1 MSSLVIRQALVP
13 MLVFYIVIMVV
24 LAVGLRMSRREPTGP
39 PPEAGQPAG
48 PATRATPTALWPH
61 GLRPLAARGPGWLRV
76 VTQYLYTALGGYLL
90 LMLVVVVYYYGV
102 ARVGGNFI
110 YSAVSGCALLL
121 GLSAPV
127 FLVVSWL
134 AKRRS

>member
-1 MSSLVIRQALVP
+1 MSSKVIQQALVP

-24 LAVGLRMSRREPTGP
+24 LGAGLRMSRR
-39 PPEAGQPAG
+39 
-48 PATRATPTALWPH
+48 RAAIPPTAQPRQAAASLWPK
-61 GLRPLAARGPGWLRV
+61 GLRPLAGRGPGWLRV
-76 VTQYLYTALGGYLL
+76 VTQYAYTAVGGYLL
-90 LMLVVVVYYYGV
+90 LMLVVVVYYFGV

-110 YSAVSGCALLL
+110 ESAFTGCALLV

-134 AKRRS
+134 VKRRS